1 MPVSV
6 TYTAAAGLTQTYVA
20 STSDVEFSVEDV
32 AVLSEVEALG
42 VITDS
47 GDGATAAEE
56 IAAYGVTTLTAANG
70 TALSIQIAEPSQA
83 GQEKV
88 IIFTFDATVEF
99 LNDSGAALGT
109 ATTGSQDGILHLL
122 YDGSNWVVLTSTVA

>member
-6 TYTAAAGLTQTYVA
+6 SYTAAAGLTQTYVA
-20 STSDVEFSVEDV
+20 DSSDVEFSISDV

-47 GDGATAAEE
+47 GDGTAEEE
-56 IAAYGVTTLTAANG
+56 IAAYGVTTLTGAAG
-70 TALSIQIAEPSQA
+70 AVSIQIAEPSQA
-83 GQEKV
+83 GQEKIV
-88 IIFTFDATVEF
+88 IYTDDGNTEF
-99 LNDSGAALGT
+99 LNHSGAALGT
-109 ATTGSQDGILHLL
+109 ATTGSQNGILHLL